1 MQHQNHHKIIIIII
15 WMTNSKIYLL
25 VSYVTLSLLY
35 STVNLWRER
44 FIMLP
49 QTWSGGK
56 VTCIVLMIFCLMNYT
71 TLVDTKVTHR
81 RMIQHQK
88 SNFFL
93 FQSLQLKV
101 EGLEER
107 DHVSI
112 KTKSYLIEMLTSGNQ
127 YSNEKVTVWKYY

>member
-1 MQHQNHHKIIIIII
+1 M
-15 WMTNSKIYLL
+15 
-25 VSYVTLSLLY
+25 
-35 STVNLWRER
+35 ST
-44 FIMLP
+44 

-56 VTCIVLMIFCLMNYT
+56 VAWILLMIFCLMNYT

-81 RMIQHQK
+81 RMIQDQK
-88 SNFFL
+88 SIFFFL

-101 EGLEER
+101 EGLEES

-127 YSNEKVTVWKYY
+127 YSNEKVTVWKY